1 MSSKLLLKMSNK
13 EAKKFLLKSN
23 NYVSFDLPTY
33 INFDS
38 ILNDVKNF
46 FQKKGSDISSFNAEK
61 NALKNTETVHYT
73 VLSNKDSNYGLR
85 PLTIMHPL
93 VYVDL
98 VTYITEAE
106 NWKKIYLRFEEFQQ
120 NSKIRCISLPS
131 ESKSSKTDQAESI
144 LNWWKELE
152 QEQIYQSLN
161 FKYCMLTDITECYSS
176 IYTHTIPWA
185 LHGKKVAKDRAI
197 DSKLMGNIIDKKI
210 SNSQNGQTNGI
221 LQGNTLMDFIA
232 EIILGYADMLL
243 TERLEEEGIDE
254 YKIIRYRDDYR
265 IFADSKSNVKEIL
278 KYLTQILNEL
288 NLRVNS
294 SKTFLAKDIINDA
307 IKPDKLYWDMHY
319 IKFYDQSKERKIF
332 KISIQKHLLQ
342 IRLLAIKYPNS
353 GSVNKALTQIYKE
366 RIYYLKSKPRDN
378 YQLIAILVD
387 IMQKNQKSIKYIV
400 AILSKL
406 FTYLEDEE
414 VKNITSKIIKKFDNY
429 PSIELVEIW
438 LQRLTIKY
446 DPKHKYKSKLCTK
459 VLDRQVEIWNNH
471 WTNKNI
477 IESSIVDQDALN
489 EITSTIPIKEVDLFS
504 LDDY

>member
-1 MSSKLLLKMSNK
+1 MSNK
-13 EAKKFLLKSN
+13 EAKNFLLKSN
-23 NYVSFDLPTY
+23 SYVSFDLPTY
-33 INFDS
+33 INFSS
-38 ILNDVKNF
+38 ILNDAKYFLQNKN
-46 FQKKGSDISSFNAEK
+46 SDISSFNQTK
-61 NALKNTETVHYT
+61 NALKGTETVHYT

-98 VTYITEAE
+98 VTYLTKPE
-106 NWKKIYLRFEEFQQ
+106 NWEILCLRFEEFQQ

-144 LNWWKELE
+144 LNWWKQLE

-161 FKYCMLTDITECYSS
+161 FKCCMITDITECYSS

-185 LHGKKVAKDRAI
+185 LHEKKVAKNRPTDK
-197 DSKLMGNIIDKKI
+197 KLIGNIIDKKI

-232 EIILGYADMLL
+232 EIILGYADLLL
-243 TERLEEEGIDE
+243 TERLEEEGIQE

-265 IFADSKSNVKEIL
+265 IFADSKSDVREIL
-278 KYLTQILNEL
+278 KYLTQILNNL
-288 NLRVNS
+288 NLKVNS

-307 IKPDKLYWDMHY
+307 IKPDKLYWDMYY
-319 IKFYDQSKERKIF
+319 IKFYDEYNGRKNF

-342 IRLLAIKYPNS
+342 IRILAIKYPNS
-353 GSVNKALTQIYKE
+353 GSINKALTQIYKE
-366 RIYYLKSKPRDN
+366 RIYHLKSKPKDN

-387 IMQKNQKSIKYIV
+387 IMKKNQKSIKHIV

-406 FTYLEDEE
+406 FTYLEYEE
-414 VKNITSKIIKKFDNY
+414 VKSITNKIIQKFDNY

-446 DPKHKYKSKLCTK
+446 DPNHKYKSKLCAK
-459 VLDRQVEIWNNH
+459 LLDKEIEIWNND
-471 WTNKNI
+471 WTSKKI
-477 IESSIVDQDALN
+477 LESSIVDQDALCK
-489 EITSTIPIKEVDLFS
+489 ITSTIPIKEVDLFS
-504 LDDY
+504 FDGY

>member
-1 MSSKLLLKMSNK
+1 MSSKSLLKMSNK

-38 ILNDVKNF
+38 ILNDVKKF

-61 NALKNTETVHYT
+61 NALKNTETIHYT

-98 VTYITEAE
+98 VTYITEAK
-106 NWKKIYLRFEEFQQ
+106 NWKNIYLRFEEFQQ

-221 LQGNTLMDFIA
+221 VQGNTLMDFIA

-294 SKTFLAKDIINDA
+294 SKTF
-307 IKPDKLYWDMHY
+307 
-319 IKFYDQSKERKIF
+319 
-332 KISIQKHLLQ
+332 
-342 IRLLAIKYPNS
+342 
-353 GSVNKALTQIYKE
+353 
-366 RIYYLKSKPRDN
+366 
-378 YQLIAILVD
+378 
-387 IMQKNQKSIKYIV
+387 
-400 AILSKL
+400 
-406 FTYLEDEE
+406 
-414 VKNITSKIIKKFDNY
+414 
-429 PSIELVEIW
+429 
-438 LQRLTIKY
+438 
-446 DPKHKYKSKLCTK
+446 
-459 VLDRQVEIWNNH
+459 
-471 WTNKNI
+471 
-477 IESSIVDQDALN
+477 
-489 EITSTIPIKEVDLFS
+489 
-504 LDDY
+504 

>member
-1 MSSKLLLKMSNK
+1 MSSKSILTMSNK
-13 EAKKFLLKSN
+13 EAKKFLLKSSS
-23 NYVSFDLPTY
+23 YVSFDLPTY

-38 ILNDVKNF
+38 ILSDTRLY
-46 FQKKGSDISSFNAEK
+46 FQNEKSDISSFNTK
-61 NALKNTETVHYT
+61 KHALKDTETVHYT

-93 VYVDL
+93 VYVDI
-98 VTYITEAE
+98 VTYITKRD
-106 NWKKIYLRFEEFQQ
+106 NWEKLLLRFEEFQQ
-120 NSKIRCISLPS
+120 NSKILCISLPF
-131 ESKSSKTDQAESI
+131 ESKSNKTDLAENIS
-144 LNWWKELE
+144 NWWKKLE

-161 FKYCMLTDITECYSS
+161 YKYCMITDITDCYSS

-185 LHGKKVAKDRAI
+185 LHGKNVAKDNPI
-197 DSKLMGNIIDKKI
+197 DNKLMGNMIDKKI

-221 LQGNTLMDFIA
+221 LQGNILMDFIA
-232 EIILGYADMLL
+232 EMVLGYADMLL
-243 TERLEEEGIDE
+243 TKQLEEEDIQE

-265 IFADSKSNVKEIL
+265 IFSNSKSIVREIL
-278 KYLTQILNEL
+278 KYLTQILNSL
-288 NLRVNS
+288 NLKVNS
-294 SKTFLAKDIINDA
+294 SKTFLAEDMINDA

-319 IKFYDQSKERKIF
+319 IKFYDQSGEGKRF

-353 GSVNKALTQIYKE
+353 GSINKALTQIYKE
-366 RIYYLKSKPRDN
+366 RIYQLESMPKDN

-387 IMQKNQKSIKYIV
+387 IMQKNQKSIKHIV

-406 FTYLEDEE
+406 FNYLEYEE
-414 VKNITSKIIKKFDNY
+414 VKSITSKIIKKFDKY

-446 DPKHKYKSKLCTK
+446 DYNHKYKSKLCAK
-459 VLDRQVEIWNNH
+459 LLDKEIKIWNSD

-477 IESSIVDQDALN
+477 VESSIVDQEELDK
-489 EITSTIPIKEVDLFS
+489 ITSTIPIKEVDLFY

>member
-1 MSSKLLLKMSNK
+1 MNNK
-13 EAKKFLLKSN
+13 EAKNFLLKGN

-38 ILNDVKNF
+38 VLKNTKDF
-46 FQKKGSDISSFNAEK
+46 FQNENSDISSFNKGK
-61 NALKNTETVHYT
+61 NALKNTETVHYI

-98 VTYITEAE
+98 VTYITKKK
-106 NWKKIYLRFEEFQQ
+106 NWGEILSRFEEFQQ
-120 NSKIRCISLPS
+120 NSKISCISLPS
-131 ESKSSKTDQAESI
+131 ESNSAKTDQAESI

-161 FKYCMLTDITECYSS
+161 FKYCMITDITECYSS
-176 IYTHTIPWA
+176 IYTHTISWA
-185 LHGKKVAKDRAI
+185 LHGKDIAKKNAADN
-197 DSKLMGNIIDKKI
+197 KLAGNIIDRKI
-210 SNSQNGQTNGI
+210 TNSQNGQTNGI
-221 LQGNTLMDFIA
+221 PQGNTLMDFIA
-232 EIILGYADMLL
+232 ELILGYADMLL
-243 TERLEEEGIDE
+243 TKRLEEEKIDE

-265 IFADSKSNVKEIL
+265 IFANSKSNVREIL
-278 KYLTQILNEL
+278 KYLTQILNGL
-288 NLRVNS
+288 NLKVNS
-294 SKTFLAKDIINDA
+294 SKTFLATDIINDA
-307 IKPDKLYWDMHY
+307 IKPDKLYWDMQY
-319 IKFYDQSKERKIF
+319 IKFYNQTTKGKVF

-353 GSVNKALTQIYKE
+353 GSINKALTQIYKE
-366 RIYYLKSKPRDN
+366 RIYHINAKPIDN

-387 IMQKNQKSIKYIV
+387 IMQNNQKSIKHIV

-406 FTYLEDEE
+406 FTYIEYEE
-414 VKNITSKIIKKFDNY
+414 VKNITNKIIQKFDNY

-446 DPKHKYKSKLCTK
+446 DCNRKYKSRLCQKL
-459 VLDRQVEIWNNH
+459 LDVEMEIWNNH
-471 WTNKNI
+471 WTHKNI
-477 IESSIVDQDALN
+477 KEYSIIDQNELN
-489 EITSTIPIKEVDLFS
+489 KITSTIPIREIDLFS